1 MSSKSTRFASDA
13 SKIVNRSIN
22 SFFRPTNKLA
32 VHMIQAVI
40 IFSIWMYM
48 ARTSSEGLIP
58 TPIETLTILADL
70 VASGTAIEHLAATSK
85 RVFIAFFIIYF
96 ISLTIGIIMGS
107 TNYWKSFLKPYALI
121 GMVFPGVIWGVG
133 VVIAIGFGDIS
144 AVTITVLGAVPF
156 PTILFWRATENID
169 TELIQMGNSFDLS
182 TSRTIRRIIIPNVAP
197 ELFATARFGLG
208 LTFKSILI
216 AELFA
221 SSVGVGVK
229 VYETF
234 DAFRYQEAWA
244 WAIIILSIILV
255 TETVLRRI
263 ETKTFEYR
271 EEGEL
276 ENIGGVG

>member
-1 MSSKSTRFASDA
+1 
-13 SKIVNRSIN
+13 
-22 SFFRPTNKLA
+22 
-32 VHMIQAVI
+32 MIQAVI